1 VDVVKKEP
9 VDNSKH
15 YQKTEHRLK
24 DLMFNKIVDRYGK
37 KGNKW
42 ETSDTVVWKGAV
54 YVIPDIASY
63 IIQLLFF
70 WWLAM
75 IAIKYRGDGD
85 PIYGVIL
92 VLIFILVRLAMIMKN
107 LVAQRKELE
116 KANSFL
122 N

>member
-1 VDVVKKEP
+1 MVKKKP

-15 YQKTEHRLK
+15 YQKTEHRVK
-24 DLMFNKIVDRYGK
+24 DLMFNKLVDRYSA
-37 KGNKW
+37 KGNEW

-85 PIYGVIL
+85 PTYGVIMVL
-92 VLIFILVRLAMIMKN
+92 VFILIRLAMILKQ
-107 LVAQRKELE
+107 LVAQRKELV
-116 KANSFL
+116 KANSFM